1 MSEFKKVNDYE
12 KNVPGGQ
19 KSYWD
24 MSKEERKKTAM
35 PPNFY
40 KEVYNALAEWY
51 SKGRPADPGELDTSG
66 PLRHTGMH
74 ILKPVLHFN
83 LHFCTFK

>member
-1 MSEFKKVNDYE
+1 MSEFKKVHDYE

-24 MSKEERKKTAM
+24 LSKELRRKTAM

-40 KEVYNALAEWY
+40 KEVYDALAEWY
-51 SKGRPADPGELDTSG
+51 SKGRLADPGELDTSG
-66 PLRHTGMH
+66 PIRQTGNH
-74 ILKPVLHFN
+74 VSIRECSTL
-83 LHFCTFK
+83 TRTAI